1 MLPNILIIDDDKI
14 ILKILSKILQKEG
27 FNVNTAETGQDA
39 LNKLETQQYD
49 AALIDVKL
57 QDVNGIDLLN
67 KIQKIAPSM
76 VKIMLTGY
84 PSEEDRT
91 RALAQGAADY
101 LTKPVKSEKL
111 IEVIESKLEQDLRKP
126 QIQ

>member
-1 MLPNILIIDDDKI
+1 MPNILIIDDDKT

>member
-1 MLPNILIIDDDKI
+1 MLPNILIIDDDKT

-101 LTKPVKSEKL
+101 LTKP
-111 IEVIESKLEQDLRKP
+111 
-126 QIQ
+126 

>member
-1 MLPNILIIDDDKI
+1 LPNILIIDDDKI